1 MFTSRAAKEL
11 MRIFAPKPKTKQRG
25 KQKKVRPC
33 KIYYLLLRY
42 RCVGKKSAAGLCL
55 SPNKNKYNGKKVCV
69 QIFAPFSLN

>member
-33 KIYYLLLRY
+33 KINYLVFRY
-42 RCVGKKSAAGLCL
+42 RRVCKKCSRLL
-55 SPNKNKYNGKKVCV
+55 T
-69 QIFAPFSLN
+69 